1 MHKHEK
7 VYNPGDIEKLNR
19 EVEELSMK
27 VNSLSDTMI
36 NSKPWS
42 VHWLGGDIKDGDI
55 KDGATEVR
63 PARFQAALDAMCR
76 AAEDLQMA
84 SHELAMLETE
94 TLYPEPEGG

>member
-27 VNSLSDTMI
+27 VNSLRDTMV
-36 NSKPWS
+36 NSQPWS
-42 VHWLGGDIKDGDI
+42 VHWLGGDI

-63 PARFQAALDAMCR
+63 PARFQAALDAVGS
-76 AAEDLQMA
+76 ATEGLSVA
-84 SHELAMLETE
+84 SHELAMLNVESTRK
-94 TLYPEPEGG
+94 G